1 MTRSEL
7 KRLQDIL
14 ECSNDLA
21 ELVALGRLEFYENK
35 FWAMAAARLLET
47 IGEASTHLP
56 QDLIAKFPGIE
67 WKKIA
72 AMRILIA
79 HAYHRVDIDFIWT
92 IATTSVPDLAQ
103 KIRAQYPNIDESV

>member
-14 ECSNDLA
+14 ECADDLA
-21 ELVALGRLEFYENK
+21 ELAGMGKVEFYGNK
-35 FWAMAAARLLET
+35 FWAMAGARLLEN
-47 IGEASTHLP
+47 IGEASTHLTDEILESLP
-56 QDLIAKFPGIE
+56 EIE
-67 WKKIA
+67 WRKIA
-72 AMRILIA
+72 GMRVLIA

-103 KIRAQYPNIDESV
+103 RVRAKFPDLDSQG